1 MGWMK
6 VLQEY
11 PFLEWSDAPIW
22 IVLSQ
27 EHGRVLSN
35 SADVGLGYWDAT
47 YEHHISCDHEFGMA
61 AKWVVDI
68 WSANTVFVKNCP
80 FQSLLSTYSISFRR
94 CKLHPLV
101 LHRQNMESTVGAACN
116 ISTESICSHG
126 FSNSLSR
133 QGGTQNKLNM
143 YLYQQSLSVFSSMR
157 DALFLSSSGNK
168 SSPQHRSRVLAPQ
181 APVKLISG
189 FSQIG

>member
-116 ISTESICSHG
+116 ISTGSICSHG
-126 FSNSLSR
+126 FSNCLDKVVLRISWICIS
-133 QGGTQNKLNM
+133 TNN
-143 YLYQQSLSVFSSMR
+143 LY
-157 DALFLSSSGNK
+157 LSSLLWEMLFFWA
-168 SSPQHRSRVLAPQ
+168 VLATNHPHNTE
-181 APVKLISG
+181 AGCWHHKHL
-189 FSQIG
+189 

>member
-27 EHGRVLSN
+27 EHGRVLPN

-61 AKWVVDI
+61 AKWAVDI

-80 FQSLLSTYSISFRR
+80 FSPCSQPTQPVSEGANCIPLSCTDKIWSQQWELPAIFPQGAYVLMDSVTLCLDKVVLRISWICISTNNLYLSSLLWD
-94 CKLHPLV
+94 
-101 LHRQNMESTVGAACN
+101 M
-116 ISTESICSHG
+116 
-126 FSNSLSR
+126 
-133 QGGTQNKLNM
+133 
-143 YLYQQSLSVFSSMR
+143 
-157 DALFLSSSGNK
+157 LFFWA
-168 SSPQHRSRVLAPQ
+168 VLATNHPHNTE
-181 APVKLISG
+181 AGCWHHKYL
-189 FSQIG
+189 